1 MKSMPAMSLSLSLV
15 ASASAFGSVVDSRI
29 DAVTIYPG
37 QLARVERVARVDLE
51 AGSGTLVFE
60 ELPASIETG
69 SVRVAV
75 ESGNLRIGAVEVERR
90 PVGESPRE
98 RERALRDRIDLRAAE
113 RQDALDRVAAANTQ
127 ITFIEGLARLPQG
140 EGAAEALTAGDGAAD
155 WSTLWESIG
164 SGSRA
169 AHERVRAGEREAA
182 RLQEEIEVLERRL
195 RQLGRDREERVR
207 VSVAHDAN
215 SSGKA
220 TVRLAYR
227 VAGPRWVPLYQTRL
241 DTGEEQL
248 EVERSARVTQATG
261 EDWTNVR
268 LSLSTA
274 QPVRG
279 DRPEPRPWWIDLA
292 PEVRPAAKAESRV
305 SADLAAGYSPEEEL
319 MQRARTVNAEFAATY
334 EIAGRVSVPGG
345 NQPRELQ
352 IAGDVLEAEIGAQV
366 FPQQDPR
373 VWLTA
378 SANWNGAGPLPAGEV
393 TRFRDGA
400 YVGKGVLQ
408 TWSPGEDRDLSFGVD
423 PRVDVAFE
431 PIEDEAGE
439 SGWITTKSTLVRRY
453 QLEITNRHG
462 RALPLT
468 ALFRVPVARNE
479 KITVEELLPS
489 PPARRDVD
497 DRKGV
502 HAWDFTLGA
511 GKSKRIELGYRVSY
525 PEGRELSGM

>member
-1 MKSMPAMSLSLSLV
+1 MKRVLAFSLLLV
-15 ASASAFGSVVDSRI
+15 GNATAFGSVVDSRI

-37 QLARVERVARVDLE
+37 QLARVERTARVELA
-51 AGSGTLVFE
+51 AGGGTLVFE
-60 ELPASIETG
+60 RLPASIEGG

-75 ESGNLRIGAVEVERR
+75 ESGDLRIGAVEVERE

-98 RERALRDRIDLRAAE
+98 REQALRDRIDALEAE
-113 RQDALDRVAAANTQ
+113 RQAALDRVAAAKTQ

-140 EGAAEALTAGDGAAD
+140 EGAAEALTAGEGAAN
-155 WSTLWESIG
+155 WSALWESIG

-169 AHERVRAGEREAA
+169 AHERVRAGEREAG
-182 RLQEEIEVLERRL
+182 RLQDEIEVLQRRL
-195 RQLGRDREERVR
+195 QQLGRDREERIR
-207 VSVAHDAN
+207 VSIAYGTAAA
-215 SSGKA
+215 GEA

-227 VAGPRWVPLYQTRL
+227 VSGPRWMPRYQTRL
-241 DTGEEQL
+241 DTTGERL
-248 EVERSARVTQATG
+248 EIVRSARVTQATG
-261 EDWTNVR
+261 EDWTDIH

-292 PEVRPAAKAESRV
+292 PEARPAAKAESRA
-305 SADLAAGYSPEEEL
+305 SADLAAGYAPEQETA
-319 MQRARTVNAEFAATY
+319 QGARTVNAEFAATY
-334 EIAGRVSVPGG
+334 EIAGRVSVPAG

-352 IAGDVLEAEIGAQV
+352 IASDALAAEIGAQV
-366 FPQQDPR
+366 FPQQDRR

-378 SANWNGAGPLPAGEV
+378 STTWDGAGPLPAGEV

-400 YVGKGVLQ
+400 YVGKGVLR
-408 TWSPGEDRDLSFGVD
+408 TWSPGEERDLSFGVD

-439 SGWITTKSTLVRRY
+439 SGWITTRSTLVRRY
-453 QLEITNRHG
+453 QLEVTNRHG

-511 GKSKRIELGYRVSY
+511 GKSNRLELGYRVSY